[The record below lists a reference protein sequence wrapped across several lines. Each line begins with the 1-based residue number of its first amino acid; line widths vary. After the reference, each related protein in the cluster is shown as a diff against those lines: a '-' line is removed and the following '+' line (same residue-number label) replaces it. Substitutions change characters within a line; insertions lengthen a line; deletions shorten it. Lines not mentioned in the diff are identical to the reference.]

1 MRVGELTRLN
11 ISDMN
16 FQERSCIVLGKGN
29 GEREVYFSAK
39 SKMYI
44 EKYLETRTDD
54 NEALFVSLIKPYNR
68 LGIYNIKLTKNIDI
82 VIILL
87 YNTNNSFQKDAR
99 CLVLNNIE
107 NLKDLII
114 YQSQNNENIS
124 VEVLYNEEDFWLTQK
139 SMSKLFNVAENNIT
153 YHLQNIFKTKELDQD
168 SVTQKIRVTASD
180 GKKYNTNFYSLDAII
195 AVGYRVNSK
204 EATDFRIWATKT
216 LKEYIKKGFI
226 VNSEMLKNGPKFG
239 KDYFDELL
247 VKIKEIRA
255 SERRF
260 YQKITDIYK
269 ECSYDYDKNSETTQE
284 FYKNVQNKLHFAITG
299 MTAPEIIYNRVDSK
313 KDNMGLTTWK
323 NAPDGKILETDVTIA
338 KNYLSQEEIIEL
350 NNLVSMYLDYA
361 ERQVKLGKIISM
373 QEWKEKLEVFLK
385 INEYNILKDNG
396 KIKREIADKLALD
409 EYKKYRIIQDKNYIS
424 DFDEL
429 VTETKNL
436 NSN

>member
-1 MRVGELTRLN
+1 M
-11 ISDMN
+11 
-16 FQERSCIVLGKGN
+16 
-29 GEREVYFSAK
+29 
-39 SKMYI
+39 
-44 EKYLETRTDD
+44 
-54 NEALFVSLIKPYNR
+54 
-68 LGIYNIKLTKNIDI
+68 
-82 VIILL
+82 
-87 YNTNNSFQKDAR
+87 
-99 CLVLNNIE
+99 NNIE

-153 YHLQNIFKTKELDQD
+153 YHLQNIFKTQELEPD

-216 LKEYIKKGFI
+216 LKEYIKKGFV
-226 VNSEMLKNGPKFG
+226 VNSEFLKNGPKFG
-239 KDYFDELL
+239 QDYFDELL

-269 ECSYDYDKNSETTQE
+269 ECSFDYDKNSETTKE

-313 KDNMGLTTWK
+313 KENMGLTTWK

-338 KNYLSQEEIIEL
+338 KNYLSQEEITEL

-373 QEWKEKLEVFLK
+373 QEWKEKLEIFLK

-409 EYKKYRIIQDKNYIS
+409 EYKKYRVIQDKNYIS

-429 VTETKNL
+429 VIETKNL
-436 NSN
+436 NNI

>member
-1 MRVGELTRLN
+1 M
-11 ISDMN
+11 
-16 FQERSCIVLGKGN
+16 
-29 GEREVYFSAK
+29 
-39 SKMYI
+39 
-44 EKYLETRTDD
+44 
-54 NEALFVSLIKPYNR
+54 
-68 LGIYNIKLTKNIDI
+68 
-82 VIILL
+82 
-87 YNTNNSFQKDAR
+87 
-99 CLVLNNIE
+99 NNIE

-269 ECSYDYDKNSETTQE
+269 
-284 FYKNVQNKLHFAITG
+284 
-299 MTAPEIIYNRVDSK
+299 
-313 KDNMGLTTWK
+313 TWK

>member
-1 MRVGELTRLN
+1 M
-11 ISDMN
+11 S
-16 FQERSCIVLGKGN
+16 
-29 GEREVYFSAK
+29 
-39 SKMYI
+39 
-44 EKYLETRTDD
+44 
-54 NEALFVSLIKPYNR
+54 
-68 LGIYNIKLTKNIDI
+68 
-82 VIILL
+82 
-87 YNTNNSFQKDAR
+87 
-99 CLVLNNIE
+99 NIE

-114 YQSQNNENIS
+114 YQSQNNGNIS

-139 SMSKLFNVAENNIT
+139 SMSELFGVEVNTIN
-153 YHLQNIFKTKELDQD
+153 YHLKEIFKTEELKEE
-168 SVTQKIRVTASD
+168 SVIRKIRITAND

-216 LKEYIKKGFI
+216 LKEYIKKGFV
-226 VNSEMLKNGPKFG
+226 VNSEFLKNGPKFG

-269 ECSYDYDKNSETTQE
+269 ECSYDYDKNSETTKE

-313 KDNMGLTTWK
+313 KENMGLTTWK

-338 KNYLSQEEIIEL
+338 KNYLSKEEITEL

-373 QEWKEKLEVFLK
+373 KEWKEKLEVFLK

-409 EYKKYRIIQDKNYIS
+409 EYKKYRVIQDKNYIS
-424 DFDEL
+424 DFDKL
-429 VTETKNL
+429 VAETKKL
-436 NSN
+436 NNI